1 MSDAIAFLP
10 LALMPFFYGAIVK
23 LAAFLFRRTQLRWPH
38 AIVYGL
44 IVIVVGA
51 LGALLNRS
59 SGFSLPLPA
68 AIVCGLALQLSL
80 GGWYFGSRATTSCG
94 SSLHF
99 KGGVMLSLIAYGI
112 IIAVGIAFAII
123 LPALQG
129 PARLA
134 N

>member
-10 LALMPFFYGAIVK
+10 LALLAFFYCAVVK

-38 AIVYGL
+38 AFVYGL
-44 IVIVVGA
+44 SVIVVGV

-59 SGFSLPLPA
+59 FGFSLPLPVA
-68 AIVCGLALQLSL
+68 FVCGLGLQLSL
-80 GGWYFGSRATTSCG
+80 GGWYFGSRATTSFG

-112 IIAVGIAFAII
+112 IVALGIAFAII
-123 LPALQG
+123 LPALLG
-129 PARLA
+129 PARLT